1 MSHFAILAVR
11 KAGNPISY
19 EEAMERYNECAEVE
33 PYIYK
38 TYEEAAKAGKERLS
52 RLVDDERIKDLATG
66 MSKDEWIAKHSPAW
80 DSSEYKEYAEESYGV
95 SGL

>member
-38 TYEEAAKAGKERLS
+38 TYEEAAEAGGAGRREERNGN
-52 RLVDDERIKDLATG
+52 E
-66 MSKDEWIAKHSPAW
+66 PALRQT
-80 DSSEYKEYAEESYGV
+80 A
-95 SGL
+95 

>member
-11 KAGNPISY
+11 KAGNPVSY

-38 TYEEAAKAGKERLS
+38 TYEEVR
-52 RLVDDERIKDLATG
+52 
-66 MSKDEWIAKHSPAW
+66 
-80 DSSEYKEYAEESYGV
+80 
-95 SGL
+95 

>member
-19 EEAMERYNECAEVE
+19 EEAMERYSESLEVT

-38 TYEEAAKAGKERLS
+38 TYAEAVEAGK
-52 RLVDDERIKDLATG
+52 V
-66 MSKDEWIAKHSPAW
+66 
-80 DSSEYKEYAEESYGV
+80 
-95 SGL
+95 